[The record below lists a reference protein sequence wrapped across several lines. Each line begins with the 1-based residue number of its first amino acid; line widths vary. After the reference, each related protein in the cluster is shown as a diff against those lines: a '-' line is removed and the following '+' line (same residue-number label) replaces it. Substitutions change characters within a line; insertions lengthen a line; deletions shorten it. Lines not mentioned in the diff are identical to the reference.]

1 MDSVLQQET
10 TCMLE
15 IVLDFDPKNAQF
27 QNKKKV
33 KLTLKSNDTFITQVY
48 SAFGHINVNK
58 DLCVNCLFQLDED
71 SINVISID
79 T

>member
-1 MDSVLQQET
+1 MHAKDCSRFRFKKHSVSKQE
-10 TCMLE
+10 E
-15 IVLDFDPKNAQF
+15 SQIE
-27 QNKKKV
+27 
-33 KLTLKSNDTFITQVY
+33 TQVY
-48 SAFGHINVNK
+48 SPFGHINVTK

>member
-1 MDSVLQQET
+1 MHARDCSRFRSKKCSVSKQE
-10 TCMLE
+10 E
-15 IVLDFDPKNAQF
+15 SQIE
-27 QNKKKV
+27 
-33 KLTLKSNDTFITQVY
+33 TQVY
-48 SAFGHINVNK
+48 SAFGHINVTK